1 VEPQSY
7 KEEAFNRRMFKY
19 FARLHEKYGFKVLP
33 IAVYAHGL
41 KEKEPSSYEMHFPF
55 FQVLG
60 FNFLQLHLK
69 RLSWREFL
77 KKDNPAVAA
86 LLSHMDYGKKER
98 IRLKLEFLKM
108 LLRLKLDPA
117 RMQLLSGFFDSYVQL
132 EPEEDKK
139 LQEKLAQE
147 IPEEEVIEVTEILT
161 SWHKRGIEEGKV
173 EALQNAV
180 ARLAGKKLGG
190 LSTETKEMIFSLTSI
205 EQLENI
211 CDSILD
217 IQTEKELLEMLRK
230 EK

>member
-1 VEPQSY
+1 VERHRD
-7 KEEAFNRRMFKY
+7 KIK
-19 FARLHEKYGFKVLP
+19 G
-33 IAVYAHGL
+33 
-41 KEKEPSSYEMHFPF
+41 
-55 FQVLG
+55 
-60 FNFLQLHLK
+60 NFLQLHLK

-190 LSTETKEMIFSLTSI
+190 LSTETKEMIFSLASI

-217 IQTEKELLEMLRK
+217 IQTEKELLEILRK